1 MRRFLFLLL
10 IGLAGAAVLVALGN
24 WQIRRLAWKQ
34 AVLAEISARID
45 EAPVP
50 LPANPDPERDRYLAV
65 EVQGTMEPGEIDVLV
80 STKALGAGYRVI
92 APFVTDTGRRI
103 LIDRGFI
110 PATDKGAPRGV
121 GPMSVTGNLHWPQEI
136 DSFTPEPD
144 LAANIWFARDVPTLA
159 KELRTEPVLLVA
171 RSENDP
177 AITPLPVSTEG
188 IPNDH
193 LQYAVTW
200 YGLALIWAVMTLYFL
215 WRTRARSRSI
225 KR

>member
-34 AVLAEISARID
+34 DVLAEISARID

-50 LPANPDPERDRYLAV
+50 LPAHPDPERDRYLAV

-110 PATDKGAPRGV
+110 PASDKGASRGA
-121 GPMSVTGNLHWPQEI
+121 GPMSVTGNLHWPDEI
-136 DSFTPEPD
+136 DSFTPGPD
-144 LAANIWFARDVPTLA
+144 LAANIWFARDVPSLA
-159 KELRTEPVLLVA
+159 KELRTEPVLLVS